1 MKIFNKTVIGQT
13 SIKMNGTPDITQ
25 KNRPLVQIT
34 QKNRPLVQT
43 VQITQKNR
51 PSVFSVLSVLLIRH
65 GKTIGNMQRRY
76 IGCTDEPLCEQGV
89 AQAQSTGVLE
99 DIIDAY
105 VSPMQRAIQTA
116 GICFPN
122 ANIHI
127 IEDLREMDFG
137 DFEGRTADE
146 MICDMAYR
154 EWVDGNCE
162 GQCPNGEDKT
172 TFQVRVQTAF
182 DFVVRDAIE
191 RQLNKLA
198 VVGHGGTIMS
208 IMSKFAKSD
217 QTYYDWHVPNCCG
230 YEIVIDKG
238 AWEQAPQFAEYKY
251 FERLK

>member
-1 MKIFNKTVIGQT
+1 
-13 SIKMNGTPDITQ
+13 
-25 KNRPLVQIT
+25 
-34 QKNRPLVQT
+34 
-43 VQITQKNR
+43 
-51 PSVFSVLSVLLIRH
+51 
-65 GKTIGNMQRRY
+65 
-76 IGCTDEPLCEQGV
+76 
-89 AQAQSTGVLE
+89 
-99 DIIDAY
+99 
-105 VSPMQRAIQTA
+105 
-116 GICFPN
+116 
-122 ANIHI
+122 
-127 IEDLREMDFG
+127 MDFG

-217 QTYYDWHVPNCCG
+217 QTLYDCMCQIAAG
-230 YEIVIDKG
+230 MKSLLTRRMGTG
-238 AWEQAPQFAEYKY
+238 AAICRIQIF
-251 FERLK
+251 